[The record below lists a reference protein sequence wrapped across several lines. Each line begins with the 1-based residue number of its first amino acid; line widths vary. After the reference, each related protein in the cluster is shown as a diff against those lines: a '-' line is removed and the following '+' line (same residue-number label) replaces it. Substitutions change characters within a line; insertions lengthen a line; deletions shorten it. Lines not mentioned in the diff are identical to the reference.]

1 MSLPTVLVTN
11 ALAFAGPP
19 AIDAFDQ
26 EHFNVVAHDPSFSD
40 PDMRERYHQAHP
52 SVHVLSEQAPSAI
65 VEAGWQLNRRLDV
78 LVSNDV
84 HPPIHSQIAEANIG
98 DLEATLARLVTFPF
112 GVVQAAVPKL
122 KQQKTARVVMVTSNR
137 TRLPFPGGA
146 IPDIARAGLN
156 ALVKS
161 LSLELAPFGIPVN
174 AVAPNYLYSEA
185 YYPKAQFEESAK
197 GRAFIEQTVPVG
209 RLGQPE
215 EVGELIRYLAT
226 MKGSFMTGAIIDF
239 SGGWPSGPVR
249 PG

>member
-1 MSLPTVLVTN
+1 MSLPTVLITN
-11 ALAFAGPP
+11 VLAFAGPP
-19 AIDAFDQ
+19 AVEAFDE
-26 EHFNVVAHDPSFSD
+26 EHFNVVAHDPSFTD
-40 PDMRERYHQAHP
+40 PDVRARYQQAHP
-52 SVHVLSEQAPSAI
+52 SVHVMTEQEPSPI
-65 VEAGWQLNRRLDV
+65 VEAAWQLSHRLDV

-84 HPPIHSQIAEANIG
+84 FPPIHGPIEEVNTR
-98 DLEATLARLVTFPF
+98 DLEATLARLITFPF
-112 GVVQAAVPKL
+112 GVVQAAIPKL
-122 KQQKTARVVMVTSNR
+122 KQQNTARVVMVTSNR

-156 ALVKS
+156 ALVTS

-174 AVAPNYLYSEA
+174 AIAPNYLYSEA
-185 YYPKAQFEESAK
+185 YYPKAQFEDDPV

-209 RLGQPE
+209 RLGRPE
-215 EVGELIRYLAT
+215 ELGELVRYLAT